1 MCSGHTHCRYTS
13 KTLRLSR
20 PIVVAMSQ
28 GAAQASDDTVAYLE
42 VKQQLLLSYCINV
55 TFYMLLKVGAASR
68 GGRRALSSL
77 G

>member
-1 MCSGHTHCRYTS
+1 M
-13 KTLRLSR
+13 LL
-20 PIVVAMSQ
+20 SQ